1 MGVIWVVASAL
12 WQLRAVGPWVW
23 LVMLVV
29 AAEGC
34 SLVLLLMGPWGSVW
48 CQPQCSWVQAAWLLV
63 LLLEGC
69 STQGAV
75 QQLLQLSWG
84 AAVHF
89 QAAAE
94 NCQQLHAT
102 KQSAGAQPSM

>member
-1 MGVIWVVASAL
+1 MVVAAP
-12 WQLRAVGPWVW
+12 WQLRAVAPWAW
-23 LVMLVV
+23 LVV

-34 SLVLLLMGPWGSVW
+34 SLMLLPKGPWGSAW
-48 CQPQCSWVQAAWLLV
+48 CQPQCFWVQAAWVQAAWVLV
-63 LLLEGC
+63 LLLGGC

-75 QQLLQLSWG
+75 QQLLQLSLG